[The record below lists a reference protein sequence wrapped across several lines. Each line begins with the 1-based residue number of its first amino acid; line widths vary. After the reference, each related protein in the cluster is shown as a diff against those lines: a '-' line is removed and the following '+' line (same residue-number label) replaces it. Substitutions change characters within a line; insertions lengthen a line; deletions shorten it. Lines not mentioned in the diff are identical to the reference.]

1 MVVDYD
7 VVSQG
12 VPGLEGLVK
21 EPMQVRTTSSS
32 AADIMNII
40 DLKEVDEG
48 GQPHPWG
55 GELLRATRRQTRRA
69 HDG

>member
-12 VPGLEGLVK
+12 VPVLERLLK
-21 EPMQVRTTSSS
+21 EPIHVRTTSSS

-48 GQPHPWG
+48 GQPHRWC
-55 GELLRATRRQTRRA
+55 GELLRATR
-69 HDG
+69 

>member
-32 AADIMNII
+32 AADMMNII

-48 GQPHPWG
+48 GAQPPVG
-55 GELLRATRRQTRRA
+55 RRTTPRNSPTSSQSS
-69 HDG
+69 